1 MVDIVECM
9 HAHARDLLFLTSNL
23 KYMGVALRNNDYL
36 FSILSLQ
43 RQLGRELKK
52 ENKMKPALLVIDIQ
66 NKFFSLNQACSDSLK
81 SAIEYINA
89 AIDLF
94 REKNLPIVVIQHKS
108 EEEGLEPGKPG
119 FDVPKSVKLEPK
131 DIRIVKTY
139 GNSFTKTGLA
149 EKLRELEVDTVIV
162 TGFCAEYCVLSTYR
176 GAQDF
181 DLTPIILKGSLASD
195 NAEHIR
201 FVEEITEIISY
212 GALKT
217 LL

>member
-1 MVDIVECM
+1 
-9 HAHARDLLFLTSNL
+9 
-23 KYMGVALRNNDYL
+23 
-36 FSILSLQ
+36 
-43 RQLGRELKK
+43 
-52 ENKMKPALLVIDIQ
+52 MKSALLVIDMQ
-66 NKFFSLNQACSDSLK
+66 NEFFDINQACSDSLT
-81 SAIEYINA
+81 SASEYINE

-108 EEEGLEPGKPG
+108 AKQELVPGKSG
-119 FDVPKSVKLEPK
+119 FDVHRSMKLKPK

-139 GNSFTKTGLA
+139 SNSFTKTGLA
-149 EKLRELEVDTVIV
+149 EKLRELGVDTVIV

-181 DLTPIILKGSLASD
+181 DFTPIILKGALASE

-201 FVEEITEIISY
+201 FVEEITETVSY

>member
-1 MVDIVECM
+1 
-9 HAHARDLLFLTSNL
+9 
-23 KYMGVALRNNDYL
+23 
-36 FSILSLQ
+36 
-43 RQLGRELKK
+43 
-52 ENKMKPALLVIDIQ
+52 MKAALLVIDVQ
-66 NKFFSLNQACSDSLK
+66 NRFFSLNQACSDSLK
-81 SAIEYINA
+81 SAVEYINA

-94 REKNLPIVVIQHKS
+94 RERNLPIVVIQHKS
-108 EEEGLEPGKPG
+108 EEDGLEPNTSG
-119 FDVPKSVKLEPK
+119 FEVHESVKLKPD

-149 EKLRELEVDTVIV
+149 EKLRVLQVDTVIV

-176 GAQDF
+176 GAKDF
-181 DLTPIILKGSLASD
+181 DLMPIILKGSLASD

-201 FVEEITEIISY
+201 FVEEISEVISY

>member
-1 MVDIVECM
+1 
-9 HAHARDLLFLTSNL
+9 
-23 KYMGVALRNNDYL
+23 
-36 FSILSLQ
+36 
-43 RQLGRELKK
+43 
-52 ENKMKPALLVIDIQ
+52 MKSALLVIDMQ
-66 NKFFSLNQACSDSLK
+66 NEFFDISQACSNSLK
-81 SAIEYINA
+81 SASEYINE

-108 EEEGLEPGKPG
+108 AKQELVPGKAG
-119 FDVPKSVKLEPK
+119 FDVHRSMKLKPK

-139 GNSFTKTGLA
+139 SNSFTKTGLA
-149 EKLRELEVDTVIV
+149 EKLRELGVDTVIV

-181 DLTPIILKGSLASD
+181 DFTPIILKGALASE

-201 FVEEITEIISY
+201 FVEEITETVSY

>member
-1 MVDIVECM
+1 
-9 HAHARDLLFLTSNL
+9 
-23 KYMGVALRNNDYL
+23 
-36 FSILSLQ
+36 
-43 RQLGRELKK
+43 
-52 ENKMKPALLVIDIQ
+52 MKPALLVIDIQ
-66 NKFFSLNQACSDSLK
+66 NEFFDINQACSDSLK

-89 AIDLF
+89 AIGLF
-94 REKNLPIVVIQHKS
+94 RKKNLPIVVIQHKD
-108 EEEGLEPGKPG
+108 EEQGLVPGKPG
-119 FDVPKSVKLEPK
+119 FDVPKSVKLEPQ

-139 GNSFTKTGLA
+139 GNSFTKTGLV
-149 EKLRELEVDTVIV
+149 EKLREFQVDTVIV
-162 TGFCAEYCVLSTYR
+162 SGFCAEYCVLSTYR

-181 DLTPIILKGSLASD
+181 DFTPIMLKGSLASE

>member
-1 MVDIVECM
+1 
-9 HAHARDLLFLTSNL
+9 L
-23 KYMGVALRNNDYL
+23 KT
-36 FSILSLQ
+36 
-43 RQLGRELKK
+43 
-52 ENKMKPALLVIDIQ
+52 KPALLVIDIQ
-66 NKFFSLNQACSDSLK
+66 NEFFNRNQACDDSLK

-89 AIDLF
+89 AINLF

-108 EEEGLEPGKPG
+108 EEQGLVPGKSG
-119 FDVPKSVKLEPK
+119 FDVNDSVKLTPQ

-149 EKLRELEVDTVIV
+149 EKLRELGVDTVIV

-181 DLTPIILKGSLASD
+181 DFTPIILKGSLASE

-201 FVEEITEIISY
+201 FVEEITETISY